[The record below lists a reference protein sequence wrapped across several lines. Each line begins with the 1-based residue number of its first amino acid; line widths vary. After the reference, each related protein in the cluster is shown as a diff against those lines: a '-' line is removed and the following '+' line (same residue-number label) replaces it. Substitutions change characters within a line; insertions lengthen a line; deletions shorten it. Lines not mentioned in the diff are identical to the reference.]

1 LVGLLRIPLV
11 FVKEGS

>member
-1 LVGLLRIPLV
+1 LVGLLRISLV